1 MAEDEKLLGYLR
13 RAMGEL
19 ADARTQVR
27 DLEAKSG
34 EPIAIVAMSCRYPGG
49 VRSPEDL
56 WDLVAGGRDA
66 IAEWPD
72 DRGWNTADLYRP
84 GPAVPGK
91 SLCREGGFLDG
102 AGDFDAGF
110 FGVSPNEALA
120 MDPQQRLVLESS
132 WDAVERAGIAPS
144 SLRDTRTGV
153 FFGAIENGYGS
164 AAFDVPPGAEGFLD
178 TGTHTSVVSGRVA
191 YTLGLRGPAITVNTA
206 CSSSL
211 VALHLAA
218 RALRAGDCSLALA
231 GGVTVMPVPDP
242 FVSFSQQGGLA
253 PDGRCKAFGAGAD
266 GTGWSEGVGVVLLER
281 LSDALRN
288 GRRVLAVLRSSA
300 VNQDGASNG
309 LAAPN
314 ATAQREVIRD
324 ALAAAE
330 LAPID
335 VDAVEGHGTGTRLG
349 DPIEAGALLA
359 EYGRNREAD
368 RPLWLGSL
376 KSNIGHT
383 SAAAGIGGVIKMVQ
397 ALRHE
402 LLPRTLHA
410 DEPSPF
416 VDWSTGAVRLLSEA
430 RDWPASDRP
439 RRAGVSAFGISGT
452 NAHVI
457 IEEAPAVEASEVVE
471 AGGVVPWVLSARS
484 GAALRAQAAGL
495 SAWLA
500 RNGGARP
507 ADVAASL
514 AGNRSAWEHRAVVV
528 GREAADFAARL
539 DVLADGGIPTDGAV
553 LGTGPARTDGRVVF
567 VFPGQGS
574 QWVGMG
580 VELLESSAVF
590 AERMAECER
599 ALAPFVDWSLR
610 EALADE
616 ALLQRVDVVQ
626 PVLWAV
632 MVSLARLWRSVGV
645 EPSAVVGHSQGEIAA
660 AVVAG
665 ALSLED
671 GARVV
676 AQRSKA
682 IGRLAGRGGMVS
694 VAAPLAE
701 VEALLGEGVS
711 VAAVNGPG
719 AVVVSGESAA
729 LDEFVARCG
738 DLRVRRI
745 AVDYASHSAV
755 VEEIR
760 DELAELLRDV
770 TPLVPEIP
778 WRSTVTGEW
787 IRDAAADG
795 DYWYRNLR
803 DQVRFDHVVRSLVG
817 DGFGVF
823 VEPSAHPVLTLAV
836 HDTAEQ
842 AGADIA
848 VIPTLRRDQGGPDT
862 WALALGQAWTA
873 GVPVD
878 WTAALPA
885 GALRTADLPAY
896 AFQRKRYWLPMKAT
910 ADAVAT
916 GGPDDWGYS
925 VGWTPFTTPDTV
937 LDGPWLVVAP
947 PDLDA
952 DVLATVLDAV
962 GTTAVLVTATDR
974 EALTGAVARAAAF
987 AGVLSLL
994 ALDERPHPDHPFLPN
1009 GVAST
1014 LDLVQ
1019 ALDAPTPLWCLT
1031 RGAVT
1036 TGAEDPVTNPA
1047 QQVVWGLGRVAALE
1061 HPTRW
1066 GGLLD
1071 LPTTLDGTTAPRLA
1085 EALAGSGSEDQIA
1098 VRANGLSVRRLV
1110 RTALPADTD
1119 WRPRGTTLIT
1129 GGTGGIGVQLAEW
1142 LAGRGAER
1150 IVLMSRRGV
1159 APADLVERASAL
1171 GSEITAVACDVADAD
1186 ALRDAVAALRADGHD
1201 IGTVLHAA
1209 ASGELVALQDT
1220 DVAEFADTARAKM
1233 AGAVNLDAEF
1243 GADVTDFVLF
1253 SSISG
1258 VWGSSI
1264 HGAYAASNAFLDGLA
1279 EHRRGRGLA
1288 GTSIAWGIWD
1298 PADGGGMAA
1307 DLAEDRLLAQGI
1319 PFMDPAAAL
1328 DGLGRIL
1335 GGDAALTICAA
1346 VDWTRFAPVF
1356 TSARP
1361 SPLIADLP
1369 DVRRVLGSQ
1378 DAEPDDGNDV
1388 AALLR
1393 DRLRGLTAADRLDA
1407 LAGLVREQT
1416 AGVLGYDSPDEIADG
1431 RAFRDLGFDSL
1442 TAVSMRDRL
1451 ATVTGLPLPVTVV
1464 FDHSSVDALAS
1475 HLVEKLFGGKEDT
1488 ALPTVVSDDADDPV
1502 VIVAM
1507 ACRFPGDVRTPEDL
1521 WRLVADGRDAYTDL
1535 PLDRGWDVGDRYDPD
1550 PDRPGHSYVRGGY
1563 FLHDADR
1570 FDPGFFGISPRE
1582 ALAMDPQ
1589 QRLALELAWESFE
1602 RAGVR
1607 TDDLRGAPVGVF
1619 VGAAYQG
1626 YGGDPAQADPNVE
1639 THIVAGISTSV
1650 LSGRVSYTFGLEGP
1664 AITVDTA
1671 CSSGLVALHLAA
1683 RSVRAGECS
1692 LALAGGVTVM
1702 GAPLAF
1708 GTYSRQ
1714 RALAVDG
1721 RSKAFAE
1728 GADGF
1733 GIGEGAGFVLL
1744 ERLSTAR
1751 AAGRRVLAVLRS
1763 SAVNQDGASNGL
1775 TAPSG
1780 LAQQRVIRQA
1790 LASAG
1795 LTASEV
1801 DVVEAHGTGTKLGD
1815 PIEAQAVQA
1824 VYGQGRAPGR
1834 PLLLGSVKSNIGH
1847 TQAAS
1852 GLAGVIKVVLAFEHG
1867 LLPRTLHAG
1876 TPSSFIDWEAAP
1888 VELATGDRPWETD
1901 GRPRRAG
1908 VSAFG
1913 LSGTNAHVIL
1923 EQPSAESPAP
1933 PSEPGPVAW
1942 VLSARTPEALR
1953 EQASR
1958 LLAVDGAPADV
1969 ARSLATTRTAFDHRA
1984 AVVGEDVDDLAAGLR
1999 ALAADESATAVV
2011 RGVVGKRG
2019 KTVFVFPGQGV
2030 EWLGMGLELAER
2042 YPVFADR
2049 LRECDE
2055 AFRVHVDWSLP
2066 DVLRGD
2072 GPGLDRVD
2080 VVQPALFSVMVSLAA
2095 LWKSFG
2101 VRPDAVVGHSQGEVA
2116 AACVAGA
2123 LSLADAVKVVA
2134 LRSRALRATTGSGG
2148 MMFVLRPRD
2157 EVLERLGPW
2166 PSLSVAAV
2174 NGESAV
2180 TVAGDVAALEEFSA
2194 ALAKDGVWRW
2204 IVPGVDFAAHSP
2216 QVESLHGELLTV
2228 LAGIRPRQAEVP
2240 FYSTVTGAAFGT
2252 RGLTPDYWYENL
2264 RHPVDFLAAVRS
2276 LLADGH
2282 RTFVECS
2289 AHPAL
2294 MTNVE
2299 EIAEHAGETVTAV
2312 GSLRR
2317 DDGGATRMLTSLAAL
2332 HVRGGHVDW
2341 PSALPGGR
2349 VVPLPTYAFQRER
2362 YWLPPV
2368 TAKATGQSAV
2378 ERRFWD
2384 AVTSGDGL
2392 PAELDS
2398 LRPALP
2404 ALADWYRGGREQ
2416 SEADS
2421 WRYRTGWQ
2429 SLTGGSK
2436 RLSGTWLVLLPEGD
2450 PQTVLLTALR
2460 DRGASVVTAELG
2472 DDDRATAADRIRLA
2486 TAGDAPVGV
2495 LSLCSL
2501 DHLEA
2506 EAGLLRAVAVVQAV
2520 ADAGVAAPLWWATR
2534 GAVAVGGPVDPAQA
2548 MLWGLGVVA
2557 GVEHPSRWAG
2567 LVDLPSEVDGR
2578 VADRVAGVLADA
2590 GGEDQIAVR
2599 ASGAFGRRLHR
2610 APAPSGSGG
2619 TPWRTD
2625 GTVLVTGGTGALGG
2639 HVARW
2644 LAGLGARHLLLTSRG
2659 GRASGELV
2667 RDLEELGA
2675 RVTVV
2680 ACDAADRDR
2689 LAEVI
2694 AAVPADAPLTAVFH
2708 LAGVLDDSVIG
2719 AITPDRARGVL
2730 RPKVVAARNLHE
2742 LTLDLDLSAFV
2753 LFSSLAATLGGAGQ
2767 AVYAAA
2773 NAYLDGLAEQRRA
2786 AGLPATSAGWGL
2798 WEADGLAGGAVG
2810 ERIARDGLPAMPPER
2825 ALAALRRSL
2834 TLGDTRVVIGD
2845 FDWQRYAHVYTTA
2858 RPTRMFAD
2866 LPEAVVPETVKPAL
2880 TAVAAAERDRLLL
2893 DLVRST
2899 VADVL
2904 GHADATAVDV
2914 HRAFQ
2919 DLGFDS
2925 VTAVELRNRLAERTG
2940 VPLSVTL
2947 VFDHPSVEA
2956 LVEHL
2961 RAGLAGDDEPAAAP
2975 VAREAA
2981 ADDPIAIVAMSC
2993 RFPGGV
2999 STPEAFWELLHSGT
3013 DAISDFPTDRG
3024 WDLTGLFGDRAGQ
3037 TSARQGGF
3045 LHDAADFDPA
3055 FFGISPREAL
3065 TIDPQQRLLLETAWE
3080 ALERAGIDPSSL
3092 RGSDTG
3098 VYIGSSHHE
3107 YGSRLTEPAEEY
3119 EGYLGI
3125 GSAGSVASGRI
3136 SYVLGLEGPAVT
3148 VDTACSSSL
3157 VALHMA
3163 VRSLRAGESSLALVG
3178 GATIMATPTTFVE
3191 FSRQAGLAAN
3201 SRCKPFSAGADG
3213 TAWGE
3218 GIGLILVERL
3228 SDARRHGHPVLAVVK
3243 GTAVNQ
3249 DGASNGLTAPNG
3261 PSQQRVIRA
3270 ALADAGITTGDVDV
3284 VEAHG
3289 TGTSLGDPIEAQAL
3303 LATYGRD
3310 RETPVLLG
3318 SVKSNIG
3325 HTQAAAGMAGILK
3338 VVLALRH
3345 GVVPATLHFDA
3356 PSPHVDWTAG
3366 SMRVVAERTPWPAVD
3381 RPRRAGV
3388 SGFGVSGTNAHT
3400 IIEQAPDLPAAPRT
3414 QDESGTVAWPLS
3426 AHTPEAL
3433 RAQAARLRDSLARQD
3448 FDPADVGFS
3457 LATTRAG
3464 LEHRAVVVG
3473 DDGAELVERLTA
3485 LAEHGEA
3492 WDGVRAVAART
3503 GRTAFLFPGQGSQ
3516 RPGMGV
3522 GLYTAFPA
3530 YADAF
3535 EAVCAAFEP
3544 LLDRPLRD
3552 VVFDLD
3558 STLLDRTEYTQPALF
3573 AVEVAVF
3580 RLLEHWG
3587 VRPDFL
3593 LGHSIGELAAAH
3605 VAGVFPLADA
3615 ATLVAARG
3623 RLMQSARADG
3633 LMVSLRA
3640 TEAEVAE
3647 VLAGYGSAV
3656 DIAAVNGPT
3665 ATVVSGDETEVLA
3678 VAAHFTALGRRVKRL
3693 RAGHAFH
3700 SSHLD
3705 PVLAEFREIAEGLT
3719 LSPPNLPIV
3728 SNVTGAPAGEDITTP
3743 GYWVEHARRAV
3754 RFADGVTALVREG
3767 VTTFL
3772 ELGPDA
3778 QLTALVPESLP
3789 ADDTDRAAIP
3799 VLDRRRSEER
3809 SAITALAHAH
3819 ARGVRVDWASLP
3831 GRRVDL
3837 PTYAFQRRRYWL
3849 DAPPGAGGAVA
3860 AGLDAVGHPLL
3871 GAGAELPE
3879 TGGHLFSARIGT
3891 ATQPWLADHGVF
3903 GSAIFP
3909 ATAFLELAVRAG
3921 DETGCPRVAEL
3932 TLEAPLVLP
3941 ASGGADLRL
3950 TVAAPD
3956 AAGQRTLTVHART
3969 APGGSWTRHA
3979 GAVLGGPLP
3988 VAAVDLAEWPPPGAE
4003 PVDMTDLYD
4012 RLEAGGFAYGPA
4024 FRGLRAVWRR
4034 GDEVFAEALLP
4045 EERLPEAATFAL
4057 HPALLDSALHSLA
4070 FSVLSGRDGGWL
4082 PFALSGVQVHASG
4095 AGSVRLR
4102 LVPNGR
4108 DSVAVHVADAAGLPV
4123 ATIDSLVLR
4132 PVSADRVRPAT
4143 VLDPLYRMEWRE
4155 LPGGVADVAD
4165 AEVVDLPRDTH
4176 PADLP
4181 AAVHA
4186 ATTRTLAL
4194 LRDWLADP
4202 SRTGTRLVLVTHGAV
4217 PAEVDDDVP
4226 DLVNAAVRGLVR
4238 TAQTEHPGR
4247 FALVDTDD
4255 DPASDAVLAD
4265 AVASGEPQLVL
4276 RGGVVRVGRW
4286 IRSEDTGGD
4295 AGWDTEGTVLVTGG
4309 TGGIGAEVAR
4319 HLVTAHGVRHLVLVS
4334 RSGPEA
4340 EGAAELAALDA
4351 DVRIVACDITDR
4363 TALAELVDSLP
4374 SDRPLAGVVHCA
4386 GVVAD
4391 GLLETLTDEQ
4401 VATALR
4407 PKVDAAVHL
4416 HELTASRRP
4425 ARFVLFSSIAAA
4437 FGGAAQANYAAGNAF
4452 LDALAHR
4459 RRAEGLPALSI
4470 EWGLWATERGMSGQL
4485 TEADLRRIARGGI
4498 VPFTVA
4504 EGLALFDRAVAA
4516 DLPVVAPLRLDTAV
4530 LAGQDVP
4537 AFLRGIVPAVRRTA
4551 TAAGE
4556 DTAGL
4561 AERLRPLTPERRR
4574 RVLLD
4579 LVRVQVGTV
4588 LGAPDATVPAGKGL
4602 LDLGFDSLTA
4612 VELRNRL
4619 ASATGLRLPATLL
4632 FDHPTAGAIAD
4643 HLVAELVPAD
4653 AVEDL
4658 VSALDVTTDDE
4669 LFDLI
4674 DNELGTS

>member
-27 DLEAKSG
+27 DLEAKAG

-66 IAEWPD
+66 IAEWPA
-72 DRGWNTADLYRP
+72 DRGWNTAELYRP

-91 SLCREGGFLDG
+91 SLCREGGFLDD

-120 MDPQQRLVLESS
+120 MDPQQRLVLETS

-144 SLRDTRTGV
+144 SLRDSRTGV
-153 FFGAIENGYGS
+153 FLGAIENGYGS
-164 AAFDVPPGAEGFLD
+164 RAFDVPVGAEGFLD

-218 RALRAGDCSLALA
+218 RALRAGDCALALA

-330 LAPID
+330 LAPVD

-416 VDWSTGAVRLLSEA
+416 VDWSTGAVRLLSQA
-430 RDWPASDRP
+430 RAWPASDRP

-457 IEEAPAVEASEVVE
+457 LEEAPAVEPAEVVE

-495 SAWLA
+495 SAWVA
-500 RNGGARP
+500 RNGDARP

-514 AGNRSAWEHRAVVV
+514 ALDRSAWEHRAVVA
-528 GREAADFAARL
+528 GCDAADLAARL
-539 DVLADGGIPTDGAV
+539 DVLAEGGVPADGAV
-553 LGTGPARTDGRVVF
+553 LGTGPVRSDGRVVF

-580 VELLESSAVF
+580 VELLASSPVF
-590 AERMAECER
+590 AARMAECER

-610 EALADE
+610 EALSDE
-616 ALLQRVDVVQ
+616 ALLLRVDVVQ

-632 MVSLARLWRSVGV
+632 MVSLAHLWRSAGV

-676 AQRSKA
+676 SLRSKA

-701 VEALLGEGVS
+701 VEALLGDGVS
-711 VAAVNGPG
+711 IAAVNGPG
-719 AVVVSGESAA
+719 AVVVSGDTAA
-729 LDEFVARCG
+729 LEEFVTRCG
-738 DLRVRRI
+738 STSVRRI
-745 AVDYASHSAV
+745 AVDYASHSVV
-755 VEEIR
+755 VEEVR
-760 DELAELLRDV
+760 EELAEVLRDV
-770 TPLVPEIP
+770 VALVPEVP
-778 WRSTVTGEW
+778 WCSTVTGEW
-787 IRDAAADG
+787 VRDASADAG
-795 DYWYRNLR
+795 YWYRNLR
-803 DQVRFDHVVRSLVG
+803 QRVRLADVVRSLVG

-848 VIPTLRRDQGGPDT
+848 VIPTLRRDQGGPVT

-873 GVPVD
+873 GVAVD
-878 WTAALPA
+878 WTAVLPA
-885 GALRTADLPAY
+885 GAVRTPDLPTY
-896 AFQRKRYWLPMKAT
+896 PFQRKRYWLPMKST
-910 ADAVAT
+910 ADESAT
-916 GGPDDWGYS
+916 SLDDWGYS
-925 VGWTPFTTPDTV
+925 VSWVPLAIREDAP
-937 LDGPWLVVAP
+937 LDGRWVVVTP

-952 DVLATVLDAV
+952 AVLAAVLEAV
-962 GTTAVLVTATDR
+962 GPGAVTTTAADR
-974 EALTGAVARAAAF
+974 EALAGAT
-987 AGVLSLL
+987 GVLSLL
-994 ALDERPHPDHPFLPN
+994 ALDDRPHPDHPFLPR

-1014 LDLVQ
+1014 LDLVR
-1019 ALDAPTPLWCLT
+1019 ALDGTAPLWCAT

-1036 TGAEDPVTNPA
+1036 TGADDPVTAPA
-1047 QQVVWGLGRVAALE
+1047 QQVAWGLGRVAALE
-1061 HPTRW
+1061 HPGRW
-1066 GGLLD
+1066 GGLVD
-1071 LPTTLDGTTAPRLA
+1071 LPAVLDSSTAPLLA
-1085 EALAGSGSEDQIA
+1085 RALAGAGPEDQIA

-1110 RTALPADTD
+1110 RTALPADTA
-1119 WRPRGTTLIT
+1119 WRPTGTTLVT

-1142 LAGRGAER
+1142 LAGRGAGR
-1150 IVLMSRRGV
+1150 VVLMSRGGA
-1159 APADLVERASAL
+1159 APADLVARAAAL
-1171 GSEITAVACDVADAD
+1171 GTEITAVACDVADAE
-1186 ALRDAVAALRADGHD
+1186 ALRAAVAGLRADGHR

-1209 ASGELVALQDT
+1209 ASGELVALADT
-1220 DVAEFADTARAKM
+1220 DVAEFAATARAKM
-1233 AGAVNLDAEF
+1233 AGAVNLDAEV

-1258 VWGSSI
+1258 VWGSAV

-1288 GTSIAWGIWD
+1288 ATSIAWGIWD
-1298 PADGGGMAA
+1298 PTEGGGMAA
-1307 DLAEDRLLAQGI
+1307 ELAEDRLLAQGI
-1319 PFMDPAAAL
+1319 PFMDPATAL

-1335 GGDAALTICAA
+1335 SGDSALTVCAA

-1369 DVRRVLGSQ
+1369 EVRRVLGV
-1378 DAEPDDGNDV
+1378 DDTEPDDGNDI

-1393 DRLRGLTAADRLDA
+1393 DRLRGLPAADRLRA
-1407 LAGLVREQT
+1407 LADLVRDQT

-1464 FDHSSVDALAS
+1464 FDHSSVDALAR
-1475 HLVEKLFGGKEDT
+1475 HLVGKLFGGRNETADT
-1488 ALPTVVSDDADDPV
+1488 VLPAGVADDADDPV

-1521 WRLVADGRDAYTDL
+1521 WRLVADGRDACTDL
-1535 PLDRGWDVGDRYDPD
+1535 PLDRGWDVEGRYDPD

-1602 RAGVR
+1602 RAGIR
-1607 TDDLRGAPVGVF
+1607 ADDLRGAPVGVF

-1626 YGGDPAQADPNVE
+1626 YGGDPAQADPSVE

-1683 RSVRAGECS
+1683 RSLRSGECS

-1733 GIGEGAGFVLL
+1733 GIGEGAGLVLL

-1751 AAGRRVLAVLRS
+1751 AAGRRVLAVVRS

-1790 LASAG
+1790 LAGAG
-1795 LTASEV
+1795 LTAAEV
-1801 DVVEAHGTGTKLGD
+1801 DVVEAHGTGTRLGD
-1815 PIEAQAVQA
+1815 PIEAQAVQE
-1824 VYGQGRAPGR
+1824 VYGQGRPEGR

-1867 LLPRTLHAG
+1867 VLPRTLHAE
-1876 TPSSFIDWEAAP
+1876 TPSSFIDWASAP
-1888 VELATGDRPWETD
+1888 VELATENRPWETG

-1923 EQPSAESPAP
+1923 EQAAPEAPAADP
-1933 PSEPGPVAW
+1933 GSGPVAW

-1958 LLAVDGAPADV
+1958 LLAVDAAPADV
-1969 ARSLATTRTAFDHRA
+1969 ARSLATARTAFDHRA
-1984 AVVGEDVDDLAAGLR
+1984 AVVGEDAADLAAGLR
-1999 ALAADESATAVV
+1999 ALAADESAPGVV
-2011 RGVVGKRG
+2011 RGTVGKRG
-2019 KTVFVFPGQGV
+2019 RTVFVFPGQGV
-2030 EWLGMGLELAER
+2030 EWLGMGLELAGR

-2055 AFRVHVDWSLP
+2055 AFRAHLDWSVL
-2066 DVLRGD
+2066 DVLRGE
-2072 GPGLDRVD
+2072 GPDLDRVD

-2095 LWKSFG
+2095 LWRSFG

-2123 LSLADAVKVVA
+2123 LSLADAVTVVA
-2134 LRSRALRATTGSGG
+2134 LRSRALRATTGTGG
-2148 MMFVLRPRD
+2148 MMFVLRPRA
-2157 EVLERLGPW
+2157 EVLERLAPW
-2166 PSLSVAAV
+2166 PGLSVAAV

-2180 TVAGDVAALEEFSA
+2180 TVAGDVAALDELSA

-2204 IVPGVDFAAHSP
+2204 VVPGVDFAAHSP
-2216 QVESLHGELLTV
+2216 QVESLRDELLTA
-2228 LAGIRPRQAEVP
+2228 LAGIRPRPAEVP
-2240 FYSTVTGAAFGT
+2240 FYSTVTG
-2252 RGLTPDYWYENL
+2252 GLLDTGGLDAGYWYDNL

-2282 RTFVECS
+2282 RAFVECS

-2294 MTNVE
+2294 LTNVE
-2299 EIAEHAGETVTAV
+2299 EIAEHAGATVTAV

-2317 DDGGATRMLTSLAAL
+2317 DDGGAARMLTSLAGL
-2332 HVRGGHVDW
+2332 HVRGVEVDW
-2341 PSALPGGR
+2341 PSALPTGR
-2349 VVPLPTYAFQRER
+2349 VVPLPTYPFQRER
-2362 YWLPPV
+2362 YWLPPAAAPV
-2368 TAKATGQSAV
+2368 TGQSAV
-2378 ERRFWD
+2378 ERGFWD

-2404 ALADWYRGGREQ
+2404 ALAEWYRGGRER

-2421 WRYRTGWQ
+2421 WRYRTAWQ
-2429 SLTGGSK
+2429 PVTGGST
-2436 RLSGTWLVLLPEGD
+2436 RLSGTWLVLVPEGGA
-2450 PQTVLLTALR
+2450 PTVLLDALR
-2460 DRGASVVTAELG
+2460 DRGASVVTAEVG
-2472 DDDRATAADRIRLA
+2472 DDDRATVADRVRLA
-2486 TAGDAPVGV
+2486 TADGAPVGV

-2501 DHLEA
+2501 DHPEA
-2506 EAGLLRAVAVVQAV
+2506 EPGLLRAVAVIQAL

-2534 GAVAVGGPVDPAQA
+2534 DAVPVGGSGTSVDPAQSA
-2548 MLWGLGVVA
+2548 LWGLGVVA
-2557 GVEHPSRWAG
+2557 GVENPHRWAG
-2567 LVDLPSEVDGR
+2567 LVDLPSDVDGR
-2578 VADRVAGVLADA
+2578 VADRLAGALADP
-2590 GGEDQIAVR
+2590 GGEDQVAVR
-2599 ASGAFGRRLHR
+2599 ASGVFGRRLHR
-2610 APAPSGSGG
+2610 AATPPGG

-2644 LAGLGARHLLLTSRG
+2644 LAGLGARHLLLASRTG
-2659 GRASGELV
+2659 HAPAELV
-2667 RDLEELGA
+2667 RDLEGLGA
-2675 RVTVV
+2675 RVTVA

-2708 LAGVLDDSVIG
+2708 LAGVLDDSVVG

-2730 RPKVVAARNLHE
+2730 RPKVAGARNLHE

-2773 NAYLDGLAEQRRA
+2773 NAYLDGLAEHRRA
-2786 AGLPATSAGWGL
+2786 VGLPATSAAWGL
-2798 WEADGLAGGAVG
+2798 WAADGLAGGAVG
-2810 ERIARDGLPAMPPER
+2810 ERIARDGLPAMPPDR

-2834 TLGDTRVVIGD
+2834 TLGDTRVVVGD

-2866 LPEAVVPETVKPAL
+2866 LPEAVLPDAVKPAL

-2893 DLVRST
+2893 DLVRGT

-2904 GHADATAVDV
+2904 GHADPSSVDV

-2956 LVEHL
+2956 LVAHL
-2961 RAGLAGDDEPAAAP
+2961 RAGLAGDDEPVAAP
-2975 VAREAA
+2975 AAREVAT
-2981 ADDPIAIVAMSC
+2981 DDPIAIVAMSC

-2999 STPEAFWELLHSGT
+2999 STPEQFWDLLDSGT

-3024 WDLTGLFGDRAGQ
+3024 WDLSGLFGDRAGQ

-3080 ALERAGIDPSSL
+3080 ALERAGIDPASL

-3098 VYIGSSHHE
+3098 VYVGSSHHE

-3163 VRSLRAGESSLALVG
+3163 VRSLRNGESSLALVG

-3191 FSRQAGLAAN
+3191 FSRQAGLATD
-3201 SRCKPFSAGADG
+3201 SRCKPFSASADG

-3218 GIGLILVERL
+3218 GVALMLVERL
-3228 SDARRHGHPVLAVVK
+3228 SDARRNGHPVLAVVK

-3270 ALADAGITTGDVDV
+3270 ALADAGITAAGVDV

-3289 TGTSLGDPIEAQAL
+3289 TGTKLGDPIEAQAL
-3303 LATYGRD
+3303 LSTYGRD
-3310 RETPVLLG
+3310 RAHPVLLG

-3366 SMRVVAERTPWPAVD
+3366 SMEVVAERTPWPEVG

-3400 IIEQAPDLPAAPRT
+3400 IIEQAPDAPEPAVVAEPI
-3414 QDESGTVAWPLS
+3414 GTTTAWPLS
-3426 AHTPEAL
+3426 GHSPEAL
-3433 RAQAARLRDSLARQD
+3433 RAQAARLRDALAGQD
-3448 FDPADVGFS
+3448 PSPADVAFS
-3457 LATTRAG
+3457 LATTRAA
-3464 LEHRAVVVG
+3464 LEHRAVVIG

-3485 LAEHGEA
+3485 LADQGEA

-3516 RPGMGV
+3516 RAGMGAELHSV
-3522 GLYTAFPA
+3522 FPVYT
-3530 YADAF
+3530 DAF
-3535 EAVCAAFEP
+3535 DAVCAAFEP

-3552 VVFDLD
+3552 VVFDQD
-3558 STLLDRTEYTQPALF
+3558 PTALDRTEYTQPALF
-3573 AVEVAVF
+3573 AVEVALF

-3605 VAGVFPLADA
+3605 VAGVFSLPDA

-3640 TEAEVAE
+3640 TEAEVVGFGA
-3647 VLAGYGSAV
+3647 AV

-3678 VAAHFTALGRRVKRL
+3678 VAAHFSGLGRRVKRL
-3693 RAGHAFH
+3693 RTSHAFH
-3700 SSHLD
+3700 STHLD
-3705 PVLAEFREIAEGLT
+3705 PVLAEFREVAEGLALHAPT
-3719 LSPPNLPIV
+3719 LPVV
-3728 SNVTGAPAGEDITTP
+3728 SNVTGGLAEDIATP

-3754 RFADGVTALVREG
+3754 RFADGVTTLVREG

-3778 QLTALVPESLP
+3778 QLTALVPESLS

-3799 VLDRRRSEER
+3799 VLDRRLPEQR
-3809 SAITALAHAH
+3809 SAVTALARAH
-3819 ARGVRVDWASLP
+3819 ARGVPVDWTALP

-3849 DAPPGAGGAVA
+3849 DAPPGAGGAAA
-3860 AGLDAVGHPLL
+3860 AGLDPVGHPLL

-3879 TGGHLFSARIGT
+3879 TGGHLFSARVGT

-3903 GSAIFP
+3903 GTAIFP
-3909 ATAFLELAVRAG
+3909 ATAFLELAVRVG

-3932 TLEAPLVLP
+3932 TLEAPLALP
-3941 ASGGADLRL
+3941 PSGGADLRL
-3950 TVAAPD
+3950 TAAAAD
-3956 AAGQRTLTVHART
+3956 AAGHRTLTVHART
-3969 APGGSWTRHA
+3969 TPGGPWTRHA
-3979 GAVLGGPLP
+3979 SAVLSGPLP
-3988 VAAVDLAEWPPPGAE
+3988 VADVDLAEWPPPGAE
-4003 PVDMTDLYD
+4003 QMDVSDLYD

-4024 FRGLRAVWRR
+4024 FRRLRAVWRR
-4034 GDEVFAEALLP
+4034 GDEVFAEAVLP
-4045 EERLPEAATFAL
+4045 EDRLPEAGAFAL

-4070 FSVLSGRDGGWL
+4070 FSVLDGRDGGWL

-4108 DSVAVHVADAAGLPV
+4108 DSVAVHVADPAGLPV

-4132 PVSADRVRPAT
+4132 PVSADRVRPAA
-4143 VLDPLYRMEWRE
+4143 VLDPLYRMVWQEP
-4155 LPGGVADVAD
+4155 LPGAADAPD
-4165 AEVVDLPRDTH
+4165 AEVVDLPRITD
-4176 PADLP
+4176 PDDLP

-4194 LRDWLADP
+4194 LRDRLADRP
-4202 SRTGTRLVLVTHGAV
+4202 TTRLVLVTHGAI
-4217 PAEVDDDVP
+4217 PAEADDDVP
-4226 DLVNAAVRGLVR
+4226 DLVHAAVWGLVR

-4247 FALVDTDD
+4247 FVLVDTDD

-4276 RGGVVRVGRW
+4276 RAGVVRAGRW
-4286 IRSEDTGGD
+4286 VRSADTAGD
-4295 AGWDTEGTVLVTGG
+4295 AGWDTTGTVLVTGG

-4334 RSGPEA
+4334 RGGPDA

-4351 DVRIVACDITDR
+4351 DVRIVACDIADR
-4363 TALAELVDSLP
+4363 TALAALVDSLP
-4374 SDRPLAGVVHCA
+4374 DRPLAGVVHCA

-4401 VATALR
+4401 VTTALR
-4407 PKVDAAVHL
+4407 PKVDAAALL
-4416 HELTASRRP
+4416 HELTASRAP

-4452 LDALAHR
+4452 LDGLAHR

-4470 EWGLWATERGMSGQL
+4470 QWGLWATKRGMSGQL
-4485 TEADLRRIARGGI
+4485 TDGDLRRIARGGI

-4516 DLPVVAPLRLDTAV
+4516 DLPVVAPLRLDTTA

-4537 AFLRGIVPAVRRTA
+4537 AFLRGLVPVVRRTA
-4551 TAAGE
+4551 TAAGQ
-4556 DTAGL
+4556 DTTDL
-4561 AERLRPLTPERRR
+4561 AARLLPLTPERRR
-4574 RVLLD
+4574 RTLLD
-4579 LVRVQVGTV
+4579 LVRAQVATV

-4653 AVEDL
+4653 VVEEL
-4658 VSALDVTTDDE
+4658 VSVLDVTTDDE

>member
-1 MAEDEKLLGYLR
+1 MAQDEKLLGYLR
-13 RAMGEL
+13 RAVGEL
-19 ADARTQVR
+19 ADARAQVK
-27 DLEAKSG
+27 DLEAKAG

-56 WDLVAGGRDA
+56 WDLLVEGRDA
-66 IAEWPD
+66 VAEWPE

-84 GPAVPGK
+84 GAPVPGK
-91 SLCREGGFLDG
+91 TFCREGGFLDD

-120 MDPQQRLVLESS
+120 MDPQQRLVLETS
-132 WDAVERAGIAPS
+132 WEAVERAGIAPS
-144 SLRDTRTGV
+144 SLRDSRTGV
-153 FFGAIENGYGS
+153 FVGAIDNGYGS
-164 AAFDVPPGAEGFLD
+164 SAFDVPPGAEGFLD

-191 YTLGLRGPAITVNTA
+191 YTLGLRGPAVTVNTA

-211 VALHLAA
+211 VALHLAS
-218 RALRAGDCSLALA
+218 RALRAGDCSLAIA

-266 GTGWSEGVGVVLLER
+266 GTGWSEGVGIVLLER
-281 LSDALRN
+281 LSDAVRN

-309 LAAPN
+309 LSAPN

-324 ALAAAE
+324 ALAAAD

-335 VDAVEGHGTGTRLG
+335 VDAVEAHGTGTRLG

-359 EYGRNREAD
+359 EYGAHRDAD

-410 DEPSPF
+410 EEPSPF
-416 VDWSTGAVRLLSEA
+416 VDWSVGEVRLLSEA

-457 IEEAPAVEASEVVE
+457 LEEAPPVESPEVVE
-471 AGGVVPWVLSARS
+471 VDGVVPWVLSARS

-495 SAWLA
+495 SSWLS
-500 RNGGARP
+500 GHGDVRP

-514 AGNRSAWEHRAVVV
+514 AASRSAWEHRAVMV
-528 GREAADFAARL
+528 GRETGDFAARL
-539 DVLADGGIPTDGAV
+539 DVLADGGLPTDGAV
-553 LGTGPARTDGRVVF
+553 LGTGPVKSDGRVVF

-580 VELLESSAVF
+580 VELLASSPVF
-590 AERMAECER
+590 AERMTECEE
-599 ALAPFVDWSLR
+599 ALRPFVDWSLR

-616 ALLQRVDVVQ
+616 ALLLRVDVVQ

-632 MVSLARLWRSVGV
+632 MVSLAHLWRSAGV
-645 EPSAVVGHSQGEIAA
+645 EPSALVGHSQGEIAA

-676 AQRSKA
+676 ALRSKA
-682 IGRLAGRGGMVS
+682 IGKLAGRGGMVS

-701 VEALLGEGVS
+701 VEALLGDGVS

-719 AVVVSGESAA
+719 AIVVSGDTAA
-729 LDEFVARCG
+729 LEEFIARCG
-738 DLRVRRI
+738 STSVRRI

-760 DELAELLRDV
+760 DELAEVLRDV
-770 TPLVPEIP
+770 AAVAPEVP
-778 WRSTVTGEW
+778 WCSTVTGDW
-787 IRDAAADG
+787 VRDASANA

-803 DQVRFDHVVRSLVG
+803 QRVRLADVVRTLVG

-848 VIPTLRRDQGGPDT
+848 VIPTLRRDQGGPGT
-862 WALALGQAWTA
+862 WALALGHAWTA
-873 GVPVD
+873 GVAVD
-878 WTAALPA
+878 WAAVLPA
-885 GALRTADLPAY
+885 GAVRTPDLPTY
-896 AFQRKRYWLPMKAT
+896 PFQRKRYWLPMKST
-910 ADAVAT
+910 VDDSVN
-916 GGPDDWGYS
+916 GLDDWGYA
-925 VGWTPFTTPDTV
+925 VAWTPLAVREDAP
-937 LDGPWLVVAP
+937 LDGRWLVVTP

-952 DVLATVLDAV
+952 DVLAAVLEAV
-962 GTTAVLVTATDR
+962 GPEAVTITAIDR
-974 EALTGAVARAAAF
+974 EALADAT
-987 AGVLSLL
+987 GVLSLL
-994 ALDERPHPDHPFLPN
+994 ALDERPHPDHPFLPS

-1019 ALDAPTPLWCLT
+1019 ALDGTAPLWCVT

-1036 TGAEDPVTNPA
+1036 TGADDPVTSPA
-1047 QQVVWGLGRVAALE
+1047 QQVAWGLGRVAALE
-1061 HPTRW
+1061 HPGRW
-1066 GGLLD
+1066 GGLVD
-1071 LPTTLDGTTAPRLA
+1071 LPAALDSSTAPLLA
-1085 EALAGSGSEDQIA
+1085 RALTGAGPEDQIA

-1110 RTALPADTD
+1110 RTALPADTA
-1119 WRPRGTTLIT
+1119 WRPTGTTLIT

-1142 LAGRGAER
+1142 LAGRGADR
-1150 IVLMSRRGV
+1150 VVLMSRGGV
-1159 APADLVERASAL
+1159 APADLVGRAAAL
-1171 GSEITAVACDVADAD
+1171 GTEITAVACDVADAD
-1186 ALRDAVAALRADGHD
+1186 ALRDAVAGLLADGHH

-1209 ASGELVALQDT
+1209 ASGELVALADT
-1220 DVAEFADTARAKM
+1220 DVAEFAATARAKV

-1258 VWGSSI
+1258 VWGSAV

-1288 GTSIAWGIWD
+1288 ATSIAWGIWD
-1298 PADGGGMAA
+1298 PAEGGGMAA

-1319 PFMDPAAAL
+1319 PFMDPATAL

-1335 GGDAALTICAA
+1335 AGDDALTICAA

-1369 DVRRVLGSQ
+1369 EVRRALGGQ
-1378 DAEPDDGNDV
+1378 DEEPDDGNDV

-1393 DRLRGLTAADRLDA
+1393 DRLRGLSAADRLNA
-1407 LAGLVREQT
+1407 LADLVRDQT

-1442 TAVSMRDRL
+1442 TAVAMRDRL

-1464 FDHSSVDALAS
+1464 FDHSSVTALAK
-1475 HLVEKLFGGKEDT
+1475 HLVEKLFGGQDDT
-1488 ALPTVVSDDADDPV
+1488 VLPAVAVADDDPI
-1502 VIVAM
+1502 VIVGM
-1507 ACRFPGDVRTPEDL
+1507 ACRFPGDVQSPEDF
-1521 WRLVADGRDAYTDL
+1521 WRLMADGRDAYTDL
-1535 PLDRGWDVGDRYDPD
+1535 PLDRGWDVEGSYDPD
-1550 PDRPGHSYVRGGY
+1550 PDRAGHSYVRGGY

-1602 RAGVR
+1602 RAGVP
-1607 TDDLRGAPVGVF
+1607 TDGLRGAPVGVF

-1626 YGGDPAQADPNVE
+1626 YGGDPAKADPTVE

-1683 RSVRAGECS
+1683 RSLRGGECT

-1780 LAQQRVIRQA
+1780 TAQQRVLRQA
-1790 LASAG
+1790 LAGAG
-1795 LTASEV
+1795 LAASEV
-1801 DVVEAHGTGTKLGD
+1801 DVVEAHGTGTRLGD

-1824 VYGQGRAPGR
+1824 VYGQGREPGR

-1867 LLPRTLHAG
+1867 VLPRTLHVG
-1876 TPSSFIDWEAAP
+1876 TPSPFVDWASAP
-1888 VELATGDRPWETD
+1888 VELATETRPWETG

-1923 EQPSAESPAP
+1923 EQPAPEAPAVPAES
-1933 PSEPGPVAW
+1933 GPVAW
-1942 VLSARTPEALR
+1942 LLSARTPEALR
-1953 EQASR
+1953 DQASR
-1958 LLAVDGAPADV
+1958 LLAVDGDPVDV
-1969 ARSLATTRTAFDHRA
+1969 ARSLATARTAFDHRA
-1984 AVVGEDVDDLAAGLR
+1984 AVIGEDAESLTAGLR
-1999 ALAADESATAVV
+1999 ALVADKSATGVV
-2011 RGVVGKRG
+2011 RGAVGKRG
-2019 KTVFVFPGQGV
+2019 RTAFVFPGQGV

-2055 AFRVHVDWSLP
+2055 AFRAHVDWSVL

-2095 LWKSFG
+2095 LWRSLG

-2123 LSLADAVKVVA
+2123 LTLADAVTVVA
-2134 LRSRALRATTGSGG
+2134 LRSRALRATIGTGG
-2148 MMFVLRPRD
+2148 MMFVLRPRA
-2157 EVLERLGPW
+2157 EVLDRLAPW

-2174 NGESAV
+2174 NGQAAV
-2180 TVAGDVAALEEFSA
+2180 TVAGDVASLEEFGA
-2194 ALAKDGVWRW
+2194 ALAQDGVWRW

-2216 QVESLHGELLTV
+2216 QVESLHEELLTA
-2228 LAGIRPRQAEVP
+2228 LAGIRPRAAQVP
-2240 FYSTVTGAAFGT
+2240 FYSTVTG
-2252 RGLTPDYWYENL
+2252 GLFDTTGLNAQYWYDNL
-2264 RHPVDFLAAVRS
+2264 RRPVDFLTATRS

-2294 MTNVE
+2294 LTNVE
-2299 EIAEHAGETVTAV
+2299 EIAEHAGESVAAV

-2317 DDGGATRMLTSLAAL
+2317 DDGGAVRLLTSLTAL
-2332 HVRGGHVDW
+2332 HVRGGRVDW
-2341 PSALPGGR
+2341 PSALPNGR

-2362 YWLPPV
+2362 YWLPPAV
-2368 TAKATGQSAV
+2368 AKASGQSEV
-2378 ERRFWD
+2378 ERHFWD
-2384 AVTSGDGL
+2384 AVTSGEGL
-2392 PAELDS
+2392 PAELDP

-2404 ALADWYRGGREQ
+2404 ALSEWYRAGREQ
-2416 SEADS
+2416 TAVDA

-2429 SLTGGSK
+2429 PLTLGSR
-2436 RLSGTWLVLLPEGD
+2436 RLSGTWLVLLPECD
-2450 PQTVLLTALR
+2450 PPTVLLDALR
-2460 DRGASVVTAELG
+2460 DRGASVVTVEVG
-2472 DDDRATAADRIRLA
+2472 DDRTTAADRIRLA
-2486 TAGDAPVGV
+2486 TAESAPVGV

-2501 DHLEA
+2501 DHPEA
-2506 EAGLLRAVAVVQAV
+2506 ETGLLRAVAVIQAV
-2520 ADAGVAAPLWWATR
+2520 ADAGIAAPLWWATQ
-2534 GAVAVGGPVDPAQA
+2534 GAATDPAQA

-2557 GVEHPSRWAG
+2557 GVENPSRWAG
-2567 LVDLPSEVDGR
+2567 LVDLPADVDARAAGR
-2578 VADRVAGVLADA
+2578 VAAVLADA
-2590 GGEDQIAVR
+2590 DGEDQVAVR
-2599 ASGAFGRRLHR
+2599 SSGAFGRRLHR
-2610 APAPSGSGG
+2610 AASGSGG
-2619 TPWRTD
+2619 TAWRSG
-2625 GTVLVTGGTGALGG
+2625 GTVLVTGGTGVLGG

-2644 LAGLGARHLLLTSRG
+2644 LADLGARHLLLTSRG
-2659 GRASGELV
+2659 GHAPEDLV
-2667 RDLEELGA
+2667 RDLEDRGA

-2689 LAEVI
+2689 LAEVL

-2708 LAGVLDDSVIG
+2708 LAGVLDDSVVG

-2730 RPKVVAARNLHE
+2730 RPKVAGARNLHE
-2742 LTLDLDLSAFV
+2742 LTLHLDLSAFV

-2786 AGLPATSAGWGL
+2786 AGLPATSAAWGL
-2798 WEADGLAGGAVG
+2798 WAADGLAGGAVG
-2810 ERIARDGLPAMPPER
+2810 ERIARDGLPAMPPDR

-2866 LPEAVVPETVKPAL
+2866 LPEAVVPDAVRPAL

-2893 DLVRST
+2893 DLVRDT

-2904 GHADATAVDV
+2904 GHADPKAIDV

-2956 LVEHL
+2956 LVAHL
-2961 RAGLAGDDEPAAAP
+2961 RAGLVGDDEPAAAP
-2975 VAREAA
+2975 VAREAP

-2999 STPEAFWELLHSGT
+2999 STPEEFWDLLDSGT
-3013 DAISDFPTDRG
+3013 DAISDFPTNRG
-3024 WDLTGLFGDRAGQ
+3024 WDLGGLFGDRAGQ

-3080 ALERAGIDPSSL
+3080 ALERAGIDPTSL

-3125 GSAGSVASGRI
+3125 GSAGSVASGRV

-3163 VRSLRAGESSLALVG
+3163 VRSLRSGESSLALVG

-3191 FSRQAGLAAN
+3191 FSRQAGLATD
-3201 SRCKPFSAGADG
+3201 SRCKPFSASADG

-3218 GIGLILVERL
+3218 GIGLVLVERL
-3228 SDARRHGHPVLAVVK
+3228 SDARRNGHPVLAVVR

-3270 ALADAGITTGDVDV
+3270 ALADAGITADGVDV

-3289 TGTSLGDPIEAQAL
+3289 TGTKLGDPIEAQAL
-3303 LATYGRD
+3303 LSTYGRD

-3325 HTQAAAGMAGILK
+3325 HTQAAAGMAGIFK

-3366 SMRVVAERTPWPAVD
+3366 SVRVVSERTPWPAMD

-3400 IIEQAPDLPAAPRT
+3400 IIEQAPAPAEEPERLAEPRT
-3414 QDESGTVAWPLS
+3414 VPWPLS
-3426 AHTPEAL
+3426 AHSPEAL
-3433 RAQAARLRDSLARQD
+3433 RAQAARLRDALAERD
-3448 FDPADVGFS
+3448 AVPADIGFS
-3457 LATTRAG
+3457 LATTRAA

-3473 DDGAELVERLTA
+3473 DDGTELLDRLAA
-3485 LAEHGEA
+3485 LAEQGDD

-3522 GLYTAFPA
+3522 GLYAAFPA

-3535 EAVCAAFEP
+3535 DAVCAAFEP

-3552 VVFDLD
+3552 VVFDQD
-3558 STLLDRTEYTQPALF
+3558 PTLLDRTEYTQPALF
-3573 AVEVAVF
+3573 AVETALF

-3593 LGHSIGELAAAH
+3593 MGHSIGELAAAH
-3605 VAGVFPLADA
+3605 VAGVFSLPDA
-3615 ATLVAARG
+3615 AVLVAARG

-3640 TEAEVAE
+3640 TEDEVVAHG
-3647 VLAGYGSAV
+3647 AAV

-3665 ATVVSGDETEVLA
+3665 SVVVSGDETEVLA
-3678 VAAHFTALGRRVKRL
+3678 VAAHFSGLGRRVKRL
-3693 RAGHAFH
+3693 RTSHAFH
-3700 SSHLD
+3700 SAHLD
-3705 PVLAEFREIAEGLT
+3705 PVLAAFREVAEGLT
-3719 LSPPNLPIV
+3719 LHAPVLPIV
-3728 SNVTGAPAGEDITTP
+3728 SNVTGTTTEDIATP

-3754 RFADGVTALVREG
+3754 RFADGVAALVREG

-3789 ADDTDRAAIP
+3789 VDDTDRAAIT
-3799 VLDRRRSEER
+3799 VLDRRVPEER
-3809 SAITALAHAH
+3809 SAVTALARVH
-3819 ARGVRVDWASLP
+3819 ARGVPVDWAALP

-3860 AGLDAVGHPLL
+3860 VGLDAVDHPLL
-3871 GAGAELPE
+3871 GAGTELPE
-3879 TGGHLFSARIGT
+3879 TGGHLFSARVGT
-3891 ATQPWLADHGVF
+3891 AAQPWLADHGVF
-3903 GSAIFP
+3903 GTAVFP

-3932 TLEAPLVLP
+3932 TLEAPLTLP

-3956 AAGQRTLTVHART
+3956 AAGQRTLTVHARAT
-3969 APGGSWTRHA
+3969 PGGPWTRHA
-3979 GAVLGGPLP
+3979 SAVLTAEVP
-3988 VAAVDLAEWPPPGAE
+3988 VEAVDLTEWPPPGAE
-4003 PVDMTDLYD
+4003 PVDVADLYD
-4012 RLEAGGFAYGPA
+4012 RLDAGGFAYGPA
-4024 FRGLRAVWRR
+4024 FRGLSAVWRR
-4034 GDEVFAEALLP
+4034 GDEVFAEARLP
-4045 EERLPEAATFAL
+4045 EERLPEAAAFAL

-4070 FSVLSGRDGGWL
+4070 FSVLAGRDGGWL

-4123 ATIDSLVLR
+4123 ATVDSLVLR
-4132 PVSADRVRPAT
+4132 PVSADRVRPAV
-4143 VLDPLYRMEWRE
+4143 VLDPLYRMVWQEVQ
-4155 LPGGVADVAD
+4155 GGAPDQVDAD
-4165 AEVVDLPRDTH
+4165 VVDLPRIAD

-4194 LRDWLADP
+4194 LRNRLADRP
-4202 SRTGTRLVLVTHGAV
+4202 DTRLVLVTHGAIA
-4217 PAEVDDDVP
+4217 AEPDDDVP
-4226 DLVNAAVRGLVR
+4226 DLVHAAVWGLVR

-4247 FALVDTDD
+4247 FVLVDTDD
-4255 DPASDAVLAD
+4255 HPDSAGALAG

-4276 RGGVVRVGRW
+4276 RGGVVRAGRW
-4286 IRSEDTGGD
+4286 TRSEDTTAD
-4295 AGWDTEGTVLVTGG
+4295 ADWDTTGTVLITGG

-4319 HLVTAHGVRHLVLVS
+4319 HLVTVHGVRHLVLAS
-4334 RSGPEA
+4334 RSGP
-4340 EGAAELAALDA
+4340 AADCAADLAVLDA

-4363 TALAELVDSLP
+4363 TALAALVDGLP
-4374 SDRPLAGVVHCA
+4374 DDRPLAGVVHCA

-4416 HELTASRRP
+4416 HELTASRHP

-4437 FGGAAQANYAAGNAF
+4437 FGGAAQGNYAAGNAF

-4459 RRAEGLPALSI
+4459 RRASGLPALSI

-4485 TEADLRRIARGGI
+4485 TAGDLRRIARGGI

-4504 EGLALFDRAVAA
+4504 EGLSLFDRAVAA
-4516 DLPVVAPLRLDTAV
+4516 DLPVVAPLRLDTAAV
-4530 LAGQDVP
+4530 AAQDVP
-4537 AFLRGIVPAVRRTA
+4537 ALLRGIVPATRRTA
-4551 TAAGE
+4551 TAAGQ
-4556 DTAGL
+4556 DSAGL
-4561 AERLRPLTPERRR
+4561 ADRLRPLTPERRR
-4574 RVLLD
+4574 RAVLD

-4588 LGAPDATVPAGKGL
+4588 LGAPGTAVPAGKGL

-4643 HLVAELVPAD
+4643 HLVAGLVPVE
-4653 AVEDL
+4653 AVEEL
-4658 VSALDVTTDDE
+4658 VSALDVTSDDE
-4669 LFDLI
+4669 LFALI